1 MHKNVFQLFFLPS
14 LLLVTLT
21 CSKLDTVTSAGE
33 EIVKSVDPNQVNFG
47 NNFATLV
54 YDQSLVTGSW
64 SLPQTANTNFGYHIN
79 HLFAGTGKG
88 YSAAGHLSF
97 KITPSFSSIFKTSDK
112 LDTVKFVFDTATVS
126 RLGTTTSYGSFT
138 LYSTMDTSG
147 YNASSTMATRNKID
161 TLQHDSANNMFVV
174 CCDSL
179 HSDLTKSIFNAC
191 LAYDSCSSDA
201 SAESC
206 RAALDTSSFNFAIA
220 GIDSTGIAAF
230 SHAPAMVVIYTRDST
245 VRYDTLKALTST
257 LVSESEKVIDSLY
270 TKPVSSYTTQRTAVF
285 KIDFSPLVA
294 AMDSTGLKEILSAA
308 AVLTGTRSPSD
319 TIDSIPIVTYWLTTE
334 AITDGNVLDE
344 SLDTI
349 RKYYGTIKTLLQPAD
364 EATTVTL
371 PVDYFLQ
378 NHLSQH
384 ATVFYLYLQISP
396 LKNILAGDHVAQE
409 IIWQKPRFKAV
420 LTTIN

>member
-54 YDQSLVTGSW
+54 YDQSLVTESW
-64 SLPQTANTNFGYHIN
+64 SLPKKANTNFGYHIN

-88 YSAAGHLSF
+88 YSATGHLTF
-97 KITPSFSSIFKTSDK
+97 KITPSFSSKFKTSDK
-112 LDTVKFVFDTATVS
+112 LDTIKFVFDTATVS
-126 RLGTTTSYGSFT
+126 RLGTTTSYSSFT
-138 LYSTMDTSG
+138 LYSTTDTSG
-147 YNASSTMATRNKID
+147 YNASSSMATRKKIAA
-161 TLQHDSANNMFVV
+161 LQHDSATNKFAVY
-174 CCDSL
+174 CDSL
-179 HSDLTKSIFNAC
+179 DSLLTDSIFNAC
-191 LAYDSCSSDA
+191 LTYDHCSSDA
-201 SAESC
+201 SVESC
-206 RAALDTSSFNFAIA
+206 RAALDTSSFNFTIA
-220 GIDSTGIAAF
+220 GTDSTGMAAF
-230 SHAPAMVVIYTRDST
+230 FHAPALVVIYTRNDK
-245 VRYDTLKALTST
+245 VRYDTLKAVTST
-257 LVSESEKVIDSLY
+257 LVSESEQVIDSLY
-270 TKPVSSYTTQRTAVF
+270 TKTLSSFTTQRTAVF
-285 KIDFSPLVA
+285 KLDFSPLVA

-319 TIDSIPIVTYWLTTE
+319 ALDSMPIITYWLTTK
-334 AITDGNVLDE
+334 AITDGKALDAN
-344 SLDTI
+344 LDTI
-349 RKYYGTIKTLLQPAD
+349 RKYYGTEKTLVQPAG
-364 EATTVTL
+364 EATTITL

-378 NHLSQH
+378 NHLSQR

-396 LKNILAGDHVAQE
+396 LKSIVAGDRVAQE